1 MRAIMT
7 ETQNELQKEISDF
20 TQAELVA
27 ISKNL
32 GLEEN
37 TKETKSKLRNNIS
50 IAITL
55 FLCVAY
61 IYAITNFV
69 KSLSATSSIAMAF
82 AVNFFVAFLLPIL
95 IFRFSVFILN
105 YLEMR
110 VEAIIDRYNHFKNY
124 IFFSFFATCLA
135 VIASCIY
142 FTS

>member
-1 MRAIMT
+1 MT

-20 TQAELVA
+20 TQAELLE

-32 GLEEN
+32 RIEEN
-37 TKETKSKLRNNIS
+37 HKEIKSKLKNNIS

-61 IYAITNFV
+61 IYATTNFA

-82 AVNFFVAFLLPIL
+82 AVNFFVAFVLPIM
-95 IFRFSVFILN
+95 IFRLSAFILN

-110 VEAIIDRYNHFKNY
+110 IEALIDRHNHLKNY

-135 VIASCIY
+135 TIASYIY